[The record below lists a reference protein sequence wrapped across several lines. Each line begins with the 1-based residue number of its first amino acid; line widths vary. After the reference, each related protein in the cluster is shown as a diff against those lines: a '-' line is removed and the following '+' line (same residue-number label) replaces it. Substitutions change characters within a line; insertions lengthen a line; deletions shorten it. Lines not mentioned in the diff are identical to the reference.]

1 MLNDHMLFSQ
11 SWKTEFLSHLA
22 IVLYMTVLTENLRM
36 EQGGRMWWYHYKDH
50 LLVFHCCFPRAFLV
64 HNIQA
69 HKKKWSL
76 ATKTILSKV
85 NTDYFLVKYT
95 ENSVTKK
102 KKYFQVLSWIKCC
115 FAVSVHKKT
124 QAIFSVIKFLLL
136 LVGQWSKIEHN
147 PHKWL
152 WTDNVLSMAYK

>member
-1 MLNDHMLFSQ
+1 M
-11 SWKTEFLSHLA
+11 
-22 IVLYMTVLTENLRM
+22 
-36 EQGGRMWWYHYKDH
+36 
-50 LLVFHCCFPRAFLV
+50 
-64 HNIQA
+64 
-69 HKKKWSL
+69 

-102 KKYFQVLSWIKCC
+102 KKYFQVLSGIKCC